1 MSMPE
6 KGNMPWGRAKTG
18 WAKYATHMSM
28 VGGLFLGPI
37 GEESNFTKMFKL
49 LVPEEECL
57 LGLHVGK
64 KPMSVEDIAKDAGMS
79 PEKAAPMLRHMGQK
93 GLLFEHQTK
102 DGKLFYHVP
111 PFIPGFYEYVMTD
124 PDTIKNPEVAKH
136 FRAALDKELGP
147 LLRFANVQGGGLMKV
162 TPVMNEVKAHQ
173 EIYSFED
180 ILTFIEN
187 SERYSVADCAC
198 RTAGK
203 LQGVGCDHPIHDTC
217 MQFDETA
224 DYYVRTGRGH
234 YLTKE
239 EAIAK
244 LKEVEEAGLVHCAF
258 QVEGKDYTT
267 FICNCCGCSCAG
279 LRQINRLDAN
289 PMSHSN
295 FRAKIDEDKCVA
307 CGECVKICPVNAITL
322 GTNLLSLTD
331 AQQQPDYKMA
341 KNHIMDKV
349 EDLHDDFIN
358 ERKMV
363 SKYGTAP
370 CIVACPS
377 HVAVQG
383 YIQKAAEGKFME
395 ALELIKKDNPLPAVC
410 GKICPHPCE
419 SACTRNTLDQS
430 LAIDAI
436 KMFIAEKENEAG
448 QRFIPAIKNDYQEKV
463 AIIGA
468 GPAGLTAAYYLRVE
482 GFQVTVFE
490 KAEKPGGML
499 EYGIPAFR
507 LEKEVIAS
515 EIEVFKEMGIEFR
528 CGVEV
533 GKDVTIQSLRDE
545 GYDAFYLAIGAQKG
559 SMLGLD
565 GEELPNVMNGV
576 DYLRLANAGKETG
589 TKGNVIVVGGGN
601 VAIDVARTAVRKGA
615 SSVKLYCLES
625 KEEMPAA
632 ADEQI
637 EAKDEGCTIHNG
649 WGPMVIENDGKK
661 ATGITF
667 KQCTSVIDENG
678 KFNPSYDE
686 SVTEQVEADTIIL
699 AIGQRIDWGSLL
711 DGTKIQTGRGN
722 AALVTELSF
731 QTAEED
737 VFAGGDVVTGPRFAI
752 DAIAS
757 GKEGA
762 LSITRY
768 LTGRH
773 LTNGRNY
780 EYKAIKLDRVQM
792 NLNRIDL
799 TPRQYAP
806 EVDHAKAIQTWND
819 LREGLTE
826 EQIAA
831 ESGRCLHCGRSVV
844 DMNKCLGCGV
854 CIHRCEFDAITL
866 TRVDDTQFALDMKTW
881 YGRLVGNMAK
891 RGADIVTT
899 GIRERLGKDSS
910 NA

>member
-1 MSMPE
+1 MPN
-6 KGNMPWGRAKTG
+6 KDNMPWGVAKTG
-18 WAKYATHMSM
+18 WAKYATHMSR

-37 GEESNFTKMFKL
+37 GENSNFTKMFKL
-49 LVPEEECL
+49 LVPEEEAL
-57 LGLHVGK
+57 LGLHVK
-64 KPMSVEDIAKDAGMS
+64 NKPTSVEEVAASAGIS
-79 PEKAAPMLRHMGQK
+79 VEKAAPMLRHMGQK

-136 FRAALDKELGP
+136 FRAALDWELGP
-147 LLRFANVQGGGLMKV
+147 LLRFADVQGGGLMKV
-162 TPVMNEVKAHQ
+162 TPVMNEIKAEQ
-173 EIYSFED
+173 KVFSYED
-180 ILTFIEN
+180 ILTFIN
-187 SERYSVADCAC
+187 NAERFSVADCAC

-203 LQGVGCDHPIHDTC
+203 LTGQGCDHPIEDTC

-234 YLTKE
+234 YLTRE
-239 EAIAK
+239 EAIETLDRTEK
-244 LKEVEEAGLVHCAF
+244 AGLVHCAF
-258 QVEGKDYTT
+258 QVEGDGYTT

-295 FRAKIDEDKCVA
+295 FRADIDEDKCVA

-322 GTNLLSLTD
+322 GTNFGYTD
-331 AQQQPDYKMA
+331 KQQQPDYKMA
-341 KNHIMDKV
+341 KFHKMGK
-349 EDLHDDFIN
+349 EDLHDNFMN

-383 YIQKAAEGKFME
+383 YIEKAAEGKFIE
-395 ALELIKKDNPLPAVC
+395 ALELIKKDNPFPAVC

-419 SACTRNTLDQS
+419 AACTRNTLDQS

-436 KMFIAEKENEAG
+436 KMFIAEKENDAD
-448 QRFIPAIKNDYQEKV
+448 QRFIPAIKNDYKEKV

-490 KAEKPGGML
+490 KDEKPGGML

-515 EIEVFKEMGIEFR
+515 EIEVFRAMGIEFK

-533 GKDVTIQSLRDE
+533 GKDITIQQLREE
-545 GYDAFYLAIGAQKG
+545 GYNAFYLAIGAQG
-559 SMLGLD
+559 GAALGLE

-576 DYLRLANAGKETG
+576 DYLALANAGKETN
-589 TKGNVIVVGGGN
+589 TKGDVIVVGGGN

-615 SSVKLYCLES
+615 KSVKLYCLET

-637 EAKDEGCTIHNG
+637 EAKDEGCTIHNS
-649 WGPMVIENDGKK
+649 WGPMTINSNGTE

-667 KQCTSVIDENG
+667 KKCTSVIDENG

-686 SVTEQVEADTIIL
+686 SVTETVEAQTIIL
-699 AIGQRIDWGSLL
+699 AIGQRIEWGNLL
-711 DGTKIQTGRGN
+711 DGTKVETGKGD
-722 AALVTELSF
+722 AVLVTPLSF

-737 VFAGGDVVTGPRFAI
+737 IFAGGDVVTGPRFAI
-752 DAIAS
+752 DAIAA

-780 EYKAIKLDRVQM
+780 EYKSIKLDRVQI

-844 DMNKCLGCGV
+844 DKDKCLGCGV
-854 CIHRCEFDAITL
+854 CIHRCDFDAIDL
-866 TRVDDTQFALDMKTW
+866 IRVDDTPSAIDMKNW
-881 YGRLVGNMAK
+881 YGRLVKNVAK
-891 RGADIVTT
+891 RSANIVTT
-899 GIRERLGKDSS
+899 NIKERLGKEED